1 MSTPAVDRRIPVTLL
16 TGFLGAG
23 KTTLLNRL
31 LKTPAFAGAAV
42 LINEFGEVGVDHH
55 LVEKIDENL
64 VLLDS
69 GCLCCSV
76 RGDLSR
82 SLKDLFMRA
91 LRRQVPPIRRVIIET
106 TGLADPAPVV
116 HTLQD
121 DFFLA
126 ERYRLDGVL
135 TVVDAVHGAATLA
148 AHREALKQAAM
159 ADRLLIG
166 KCDQA
171 TAEQRAATEAA
182 VAALNPGAPRL
193 ALDPSGTLDPAP
205 FTGLGLYDA
214 AGKPADVARWLADEA
229 ASAAGHGHAHAHRHT
244 GQVHSFV
251 LRFPEPVAWGEFA
264 EALDV
269 LLGTCGERILR
280 VKGLVAVR
288 GEDTPRVIQAV
299 QHLRYPETR
308 LPAWPAEAAYA
319 DRATRLV
326 FIVDRLPREY
336 VEAAFRLFCG
346 VRDCP
351 APAAGGDSAPAPA
364 PSLPSAAS
372 SPSAGSAASA
382 PPLSHR
388 SKENP

>member
-1 MSTPAVDRRIPVTLL
+1 MSTPAADRRIPVTLL

-69 GCLCCSV
+69 GCLCCTV
-76 RGDLSR
+76 RGDLAR

-91 LRRQVPPIRRVIIET
+91 LRRQVPPITRVIIET
-106 TGLADPAPVV
+106 TGLADPAPVIY
-116 HTLQD
+116 TLLE

-135 TVVDAVHGAATLA
+135 TAVDTLNGAATLA

-159 ADRLLIG
+159 ADRLLLT
-166 KCDQA
+166 KCDLA
-171 TAEQRAATEAA
+171 TPAERAATEA
-182 VAALNPGAPRL
+182 VLAALNPGAPRL
-193 ALDPSGTLDPAP
+193 ALEPAGP
-205 FTGLGLYDA
+205 LAPESFIDLGLYA
-214 AGKPADVARWLADEA
+214 PAGKHPDVARWLADEA
-229 ASAAGHGHAHAHRHT
+229 VRAAAPGHAHVHDANRHSD
-244 GQVHSFV
+244 QVRAFV
-251 LRFPEPVAWGEFA
+251 LRFAEPLAWGEFA

-269 LLGTCGERILR
+269 LLGTCGDRILR
-280 VKGLVAVR
+280 LKGLVAVR
-288 GEDTPRVIQAV
+288 GEDSPRVVQAV

-308 LPAWPAEAAYA
+308 LPAWPADPAYA

-336 VEAAFRLFCG
+336 VEGAFRLFCG
-346 VRDCP
+346 ARDCSEPGASVALPDSPEPTDVTP
-351 APAAGGDSAPAPA
+351 A
-364 PSLPSAAS
+364 
-372 SPSAGSAASA
+372 
-382 PPLSHR
+382 H
-388 SKENP
+388 KENP

>member
-91 LRRQVPPIRRVIIET
+91 LRRQVPPIHRVIIET

-193 ALDPSGTLDPAP
+193 ALDPSGPLDPAP

-229 ASAAGHGHAHAHRHT
+229 ASAAGHAHAHRHT
-244 GQVHSFV
+244 GQVQSFV
-251 LRFPEPVAWGEFA
+251 LRFAEPVAWGEFA

-288 GEDTPRVIQAV
+288 GEDAPRVIQAV

-346 VRDCP
+346 ARDCP
-351 APAAGGDSAPAPA
+351 APGDAADSVASPA
-364 PSLPSAAS
+364 
-372 SPSAGSAASA
+372 SPLSTGSAAA
-382 PPLSHR
+382 GARPLPPCP
-388 SKENP
+388 KENP